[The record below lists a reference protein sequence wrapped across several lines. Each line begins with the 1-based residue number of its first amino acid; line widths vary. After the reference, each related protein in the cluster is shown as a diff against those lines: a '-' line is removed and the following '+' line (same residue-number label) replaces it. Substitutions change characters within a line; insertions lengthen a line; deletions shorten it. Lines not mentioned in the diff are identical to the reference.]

1 MKTGFVGAFCAGL
14 IFAGAAASA
23 HAADKPAAG
32 KAELALPSMQLGDYA
47 LKLATDEP
55 HETSAP
61 EPLGLRAMRDD
72 DQPRAFLGFSLS
84 RPLPDHFWDF
94 AR

>member
-1 MKTGFVGAFCAGL
+1 MKTGFVGAFCAAL
-14 IFAGAAASA
+14 LFAGAVTPAR
-23 HAADKPAAG
+23 AADKPAAG
-32 KAELALPSMQLGDYA
+32 KEELALPSMQLGDYA

-55 HETSAP
+55 RMASAP
-61 EPLGLRAMRDD
+61 APSGLSPMRDD
-72 DQPRAFLGFSLS
+72 DQPRAFLGLSLS